1 MKSNFFK
8 EYFYFVTYALS
19 DPSYGKNKIHFQK
32 VILFLILY
40 KNYSESS
47 DNAEMYKK

>member
-1 MKSNFFK
+1 M
-8 EYFYFVTYALS
+8 V
-19 DPSYGKNKIHFQK
+19 KIHFQK

-47 DNAEMYKK
+47 DNAEMYKKNKIHEIQKIKKNESI